1 MCDVKTS
8 TDRHINTKDEPFEC
22 WTIEGS
28 DDFLK
33 YTEKVFKFC
42 SGIISVEC
50 QVQAK
55 KTKVKPIT
63 YCIYIYI
70 YSENTKSD
78 RLNQCQFNS

>member
-42 SGIISVEC
+42 SGIISDLNFRFKL
-50 QVQAK
+50 K
-55 KTKVKPIT
+55 KGHVK
-63 YCIYIYI
+63 
-70 YSENTKSD
+70 
-78 RLNQCQFNS
+78 

>member
-33 YTEKVFKFC
+33 YTEKD
-42 SGIISVEC
+42 
-50 QVQAK
+50 AHAM
-55 KTKVKPIT
+55 
-63 YCIYIYI
+63 IYKEYDLSKLTGRIQ
-70 YSENTKSD
+70 S
-78 RLNQCQFNS
+78 